1 MPDIATVLTYSDE
14 EASEA
19 CHYLALLRQGD
30 LRTDLC
36 HHPRA
41 GREDFSALIK
51 STVHPSH
58 CKYQSLLP
66 CSSLDFFVSPNEV
79 KLPFHT
85 VQRNASPT
93 PSTGFPGF
101 YILVG
106 FKSVAHAL
114 GGCLKEDQLAIFR
127 KSK

>member
-1 MPDIATVLTYSDE
+1 MPDAATALTYSDE

-36 HHPRA
+36 HHPQA

-58 CKYQSLLP
+58 YKYQLLLP
-66 CSSLDFFVSPNEV
+66 CAFLDFFASPNEV
-79 KLPFHT
+79 KLSFQYCEEKSLPY
-85 VQRNASPT
+85 
-93 PSTGFPGF
+93 
-101 YILVG
+101 YIVWAPI
-106 FKSVAHAL
+106 SSIS
-114 GGCLKEDQLAIFR
+114 DD
-127 KSK
+127 